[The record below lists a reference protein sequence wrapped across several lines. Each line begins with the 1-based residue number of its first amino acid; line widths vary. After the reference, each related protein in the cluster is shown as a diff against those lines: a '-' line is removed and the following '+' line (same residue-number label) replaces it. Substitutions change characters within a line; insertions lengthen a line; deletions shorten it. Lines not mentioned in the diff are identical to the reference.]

1 MTNRSEQDKRQRHPQ
16 GQRKSQSDF
25 NDPDRE
31 NSEQNEDGTQAQDV
45 AQDAL
50 QVPRLVGADQ
60 DHALLLLG
68 PGDELAEL
76 VAAEHIQVI
85 GRFVHNQQSMRM
97 LRSGF
102 GQKFR

>member
-50 QVPRLVGADQ
+50 NPDLVDKTEPGHNAAIADVVPRDVPDLVSKQ
-60 DHALLLLG
+60 K
-68 PGDELAEL
+68 E
-76 VAAEHIQVI
+76 
-85 GRFVHNQQSMRM
+85 M
-97 LRSGF
+97 LRSGKIDMDAF
-102 GQKFR
+102 DGEEDMDDEAE